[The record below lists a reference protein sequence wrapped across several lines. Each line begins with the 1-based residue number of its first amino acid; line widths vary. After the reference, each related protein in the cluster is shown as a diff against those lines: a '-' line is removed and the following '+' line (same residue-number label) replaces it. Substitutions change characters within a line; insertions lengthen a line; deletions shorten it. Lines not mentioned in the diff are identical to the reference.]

1 MTEVTSWSDGKLGT
15 ADLDASSLGDKVK
28 LRLMRDVVRMYE
40 ANKRQGT
47 VKAKTR
53 AETAYTENK
62 PFKQKGTG
70 NARRGDRNS
79 PLLRGGGVIFG
90 PRPRDYSF
98 RVPRK
103 ALREALRSSLVGKLR
118 DAEVQCLSSSDFS
131 KPATKRAAQAMAD
144 LGCDGSAA
152 IVIPSDNASVWMSFR
167 NIPRVSIIR
176 ASDLN
181 TYHVL
186 WHRRV
191 LFVDNAWDVLMTRL
205 DDSVAAQPA
214 AEEIAAS

>member
-1 MTEVTSWSDGKLGT
+1 MTEVACWNEGQIGKV
-15 ADLDASSLGDKVK
+15 DLDASSLGDKVK
-28 LRLMRDVVRMYE
+28 LRLMFDVVRMYE
-40 ANKRQGT
+40 ANRRQGT

-70 NARRGDRNS
+70 NARRGDYNS

-90 PRPRDYSF
+90 PRPRDYSW
-98 RVPRK
+98 RAPRK

-118 DAEVQCLSSSDFS
+118 DSEVDCLNSSAFS
-131 KPATKRAAQAMAD
+131 KPTTKQAARAMKD

-152 IVIPSDNASVWMSFR
+152 IVIPADNEAIWKSFR

-191 LFVDNAWDVLMTRL
+191 LFVDNAWDVLIARL
-205 DDSVAAQPA
+205 DDSAVAKPV
-214 AEEIAAS
+214 EEAVAS

>member
-1 MTEVTSWSDGKLGT
+1 MTEVPNWNDGQVG
-15 ADLDASSLGDKVK
+15 AAELDASSLGDKVK
-28 LRLMRDVVRMYE
+28 VRLMRDVVRMYE

-70 NARRGDRNS
+70 NARRGDYNS

-90 PRPRDYSF
+90 PRPRDYSY
-98 RVPRK
+98 RAPRK
-103 ALREALRSSLVGKLR
+103 ALREALRSALVGKLR
-118 DAEVQCLSSSDFS
+118 DGEVGCLASGAFA
-131 KPATKRAAQAMAD
+131 KPTTKRAARAMAD

-152 IVIPSDNASVWMSFR
+152 IVIPTDNEALWLSFR
-167 NIPRVSIIR
+167 NIPRVSVIR
-176 ASDLN
+176 SSDLN

-186 WHRRV
+186 WHRKV
-191 LFVDNAWDVLMTRL
+191 LFVDNAWDVLMARL
-205 DDSVAAQPA
+205 DDGAVAQPA
-214 AEEIAAS
+214 TEEAAAS

>member
-1 MTEVTSWSDGKLGT
+1 MTEVAYWNEGQVGKV
-15 ADLDASSLGDKVK
+15 DLDASSLGDKVK
-28 LRLMRDVVRMYE
+28 LRLMFDVVRMYE
-40 ANKRQGT
+40 ANRRQGT

-70 NARRGDRNS
+70 NARRGDYNS

-90 PRPRDYSF
+90 PRPRDYSW
-98 RVPRK
+98 RAPRK

-118 DAEVQCLSSSDFS
+118 DGEVDGLNSSAFS
-131 KPATKRAAQAMAD
+131 KPTTKQAARAMKD

-152 IVIPSDNASVWMSFR
+152 IVIPADNEAIWKSFR
-167 NIPRVSIIR
+167 NIPRVSVIR

-191 LFVDNAWDVLMTRL
+191 LFVDNAWDVLIARL
-205 DDSVAAQPA
+205 DDSAVAKPV
-214 AEEIAAS
+214 EEAAAS

>member
-1 MTEVTSWSDGKLGT
+1 MTEVASWNEGQIGKV
-15 ADLDASSLGDKVK
+15 DLDASTLGDKVK
-28 LRLMRDVVRMYE
+28 LRLMFDVVRMYE
-40 ANKRQGT
+40 ANRRQGT

-70 NARRGDRNS
+70 NARRGDYNS

-90 PRPRDYSF
+90 PRPRDYSW
-98 RVPRK
+98 RAPRK

-118 DAEVQCLSSSDFS
+118 DGEVDCLNSSAFS
-131 KPATKRAAQAMAD
+131 KPTTKVAAQAMKA

-152 IVIPSDNASVWMSFR
+152 IVIPSDNQAIWKSFR

-191 LFVDNAWDVLMTRL
+191 LFVDNAWDVLIARL
-205 DDSVAAQPA
+205 DDTAAAKPVEEVAA
-214 AEEIAAS
+214 S

>member
-1 MTEVTSWSDGKLGT
+1 MTEVSNWSDGNVGT
-15 ADLDASSLGDKVK
+15 VELDASSLGDKVK
-28 LRLMRDVVRMYE
+28 LNLMRDVVRMYE

-53 AETAYTENK
+53 AETNYTENK

-90 PRPRDYSF
+90 PRPRDYSY

-118 DAEVQCLSSSDFS
+118 DAEVGSFQSSAFS
-131 KPATKRAAQAMAD
+131 APSTKQAARLLAD

-152 IVIPSDNASVWMSFR
+152 VVVPSENETLWLSFR
-167 NIPRVSIIR
+167 NIPRVSVIR

-186 WHRRV
+186 WHRKV
-191 LFVDNAWDVLMTRL
+191 LFVDDAWAVLMARL
-205 DDSVAAQPA
+205 GNGAAAQQTVEA
-214 AEEIAAS
+214 AES

>member
-1 MTEVTSWSDGKLGT
+1 MTEVAYWNEGQVGKV
-15 ADLDASSLGDKVK
+15 DLDASSLGDKVK
-28 LRLMRDVVRMYE
+28 LRLMFDVVRMYE
-40 ANKRQGT
+40 ANRRQGT
-47 VKAKTR
+47 VKTKTR

-70 NARRGDRNS
+70 NARRGDYNS

-90 PRPRDYSF
+90 PRPRDYSW
-98 RVPRK
+98 RAPRK

-118 DAEVQCLSSSDFS
+118 DGEVDGLNSSAFS
-131 KPATKRAAQAMAD
+131 KPTTKLAAQAMKD

-152 IVIPSDNASVWMSFR
+152 IVIPADNEAIWKSFR
-167 NIPRVSIIR
+167 NIPRVTVIR

-191 LFVDNAWDVLMTRL
+191 LFVDNAWDVLIARL
-205 DDSVAAQPA
+205 DDNAVAKPV
-214 AEEIAAS
+214 EEAAAS

>member
-1 MTEVTSWSDGKLGT
+1 MTEVAYWNEGQVGKV
-15 ADLDASSLGDKVK
+15 DLDASSLGDKVK
-28 LRLMRDVVRMYE
+28 LRLMFDVVRMYE
-40 ANKRQGT
+40 ANRRQGT
-47 VKAKTR
+47 VKTKTR

-70 NARRGDRNS
+70 NARRDDYNS

-90 PRPRDYSF
+90 PRPRDYSW
-98 RVPRK
+98 RAPRK

-118 DAEVQCLSSSDFS
+118 DGEVDGLNSSAFS
-131 KPATKRAAQAMAD
+131 KPTTKLAAQAMKD

-152 IVIPSDNASVWMSFR
+152 IVIPADNEAIWKSFR
-167 NIPRVSIIR
+167 NIPRVTVIR

-191 LFVDNAWDVLMTRL
+191 LFVDNAWDVLIARL
-205 DDSVAAQPA
+205 DDNAVAKPV
-214 AEEIAAS
+214 EEAAAS